1 MEPQAQREDLA
12 AAVARYRWYHTLDL
26 GHGVVTPGMFDH
38 RAMVDRYLIPPD
50 LSGLRCL
57 DVGTMDGFWA
67 FEMERR
73 GAAEV
78 MAVDLEDPDR
88 LDWPAS
94 LRDVTEK
101 TLDRTKGER
110 FDLVRD
116 ALGSKVKR
124 ELRSVYEIDTDLGRF
139 DLVFC
144 GDLLLHIKDPVTALE
159 RIRLVT
165 GGSAVICTPIKRFR
179 FYPRRPIAE
188 LDGIDEFQWWVLS
201 LPGMA
206 RMIRAAGFARVEEGR
221 PFELPATGGGSWK
234 GLRGVMR
241 AYP

>member
-1 MEPQAQREDLA
+1 MESQVQPGELA
-12 AAVARYRWYHTLDL
+12 AAVARHRWYHTLDL

-38 RAMVDRYLIPPD
+38 RGMVDRYLIPKD
-50 LSGLRCL
+50 LTGRRCL

-73 GAAEV
+73 GATDVTAL
-78 MAVDLEDPDR
+78 DLDEPER

-94 LRDVTEK
+94 LRKVTEK
-101 TLDRTKGER
+101 TLDLTKGER
-110 FDLVRD
+110 FALVRD

-124 ELRSVYEIDTDLGRF
+124 ELRSVYEIDTDLGEF
-139 DLVFC
+139 DLVFS
-144 GDLLLHIKDPVTALE
+144 GDLLLHLKDPVTALE

-165 GGSAVICTPIKRFR
+165 RGSAIICTPIKRFR
-179 FYPRRPIAE
+179 LYPRRPIAE
-188 LDGIDEFQWWVLS
+188 LDGIDEFQWWTLS
-201 LPGMA
+201 LPAME
-206 RMIRAAGFARVEEGR
+206 RMLRAAGFSRVEQGR
-221 PFELPATGGGSWK
+221 PFELPATGGGTWR